1 MTSLCLLPLAS
12 RLLGLPLPQSSTGK
26 HSFKGWS
33 VPESP
38 LWEQRLCAQRELCL
52 GRFSRQTQKHHAMEK
67 ATEKEVG
74 GSVQT
79 QKTRGIYRYFPTLFI
94 QQDEPGKLI
103 PRSVLHSWQSSNY
116 HHSVNDISNL
126 YLYKECLPSVRLK
139 YLPLNITLIFSS
151 SFSFSILWQNFNPNI
166 MGGNTWQRKRDFT
179 WTHTVTQRSWRTHNQ
194 GFSLSLAL
202 SRTLHHATAYCCM

>member
-74 GSVQT
+74 GSVQA

-126 YLYKECLPSVRLK
+126 YLYKEMKSTTNRK
-139 YLPLNITLIFSS
+139 YVTIKYFPLISWFFKK
-151 SFSFSILWQNFNPNI
+151 SFKS
-166 MGGNTWQRKRDFT
+166 K
-179 WTHTVTQRSWRTHNQ
+179 
-194 GFSLSLAL
+194 
-202 SRTLHHATAYCCM
+202 